1 MSCKHITIPYDFYK
15 EYVRE
20 NPLFQER
27 MNQRIVYVRA
37 KHQLKGQEED
47 AFIQE
52 YFVEVFSWTVLSY
65 PLLLEMDALLS
76 SHVPNYTLVDPCSGN
91 SFHTFLFRHFCDR
104 SVMTVDIQPDEVPWT
119 PTIEADG
126 IAYVQRLASHQ
137 NLVLFLSWVDFT
149 DRDIVY
155 QLLTSFHGK
164 IVVSV
169 GNYRNETSQKYLER
183 LRDAYQLLA
192 TYFCVMPWGLTEEIR
207 IFKIITE

>member
-1 MSCKHITIPYDFYK
+1 MSCKHITVPYDFYK

-27 MNQRIVYVRA
+27 MNQRIAYVRA
-37 KHQLKGQEED
+37 KHQLKNQEE
-47 AFIQE
+47 AVFIQE
-52 YFVEVFSWTVLSY
+52 YFVEVFSWTALSY
-65 PLLLEMDALLS
+65 SLLLDMDALLS

-91 SFHTFLFRHFCDR
+91 SFHTFLFHHFCGR

-126 IAYVQRLASHQ
+126 IAYVQRLSTHQ

-169 GNYRNETSQKYLER
+169 GNYRNDTSQKYLER
-183 LRDAYQLLA
+183 LRDSYQLLA
-192 TYFCVMPWGLTEEIR
+192 TYFCAMPWGLTEEIR